1 MMLCMTRNIRL
12 SYFGWCFKHAERC
25 NCGGLGLKGSN
36 RELLIGDLEFRTKL
50 NATLA
55 ADLRLAGPQSR
66 SSADQYE
73 VVYGIVIKSQR
84 PIELPLFSKVCRDTR
99 GGG

>member
-1 MMLCMTRNIRL
+1 
-12 SYFGWCFKHAERC
+12 
-25 NCGGLGLKGSN
+25 
-36 RELLIGDLEFRTKL
+36 LLIGDLEFRTKL

-66 SSADQYE
+66 SSADQYD

-84 PIELPLFSKVCRDTR
+84 PIELPLFSKVCLRHARRRLIGYSYKVTLKKNNR
-99 GGG
+99 ST